1 MRRSWSTPFVEGF
14 EDAFSG
20 LKKDYQKE
28 PFTYLNKWDVVSDLY
43 SRMKDKFKPRKVETG
58 RYTIGKDGRWRQKR
72 FTTDSIMT
80 SPLHLAMGFEMGDR
94 ARADLCYIDLS
105 SMQFAV
111 TARFSKKKPTSVS
124 SWRFTSGGAVSVVK
138 NSDVQYARRK
148 NNATGRY
155 ARTEGMKELEK
166 RILKE
171 IVDLGDWDKT
181 VLLLVDDHGL
191 YTKHELENTFSKK
204 LKPYTMK
211 FYYLSP
217 KAGFFIT
224 GKRRSGKEGE

>member
-1 MRRSWSTPFVEGF
+1 MKQAWATPFVEGF
-14 EDAFSG
+14 EDAFTG
-20 LKKDYQKE
+20 LKKDYQKA
-28 PFTYLNKWDVVSDLY
+28 PFIYLNKWDVVSDLY
-43 SRMKDKFKPRKVETG
+43 SRMKGKFEAKDVETG
-58 RYTIGKDGRWRQKR
+58 RYTIGKDGRWRQKKFR
-72 FTTDSIMT
+72 TTKIKT
-80 SPLHLAMGFEMGDR
+80 SPLHLAMGFEMSDR
-94 ARADLCYIDLS
+94 PRADICYIDLS

-124 SWRFTSGGAVSVVK
+124 SWRFSSGGAVSVVK
-138 NSDVQYARRK
+138 NSDVQYARRRNK
-148 NNATGRY
+148 STGRY
-155 ARTEGMKELEK
+155 SRTEGMKELE
-166 RILKE
+166 RMILKE
-171 IVDLGDWDKT
+171 INGLGDWDKT